1 MKLNISQEML
11 DKLKRLKGKIAL
23 FTAATATVIGLAGCT
38 NTDAITL
45 PSDAPITSEMPSSEV
60 PSSSEEMSSE
70 EVSEELPSE
79 ELPSEELP
87 SEDVVVEDVYSAESI
102 IKYVDELAVKYPNE
116 NPEHIKATLI
126 MASLDKISEED
137 RVALFDAY
145 GFTYETLESTMLD
158 FFDSLYT
165 SHSNTTSYYQGAEQL
180 EAVADFETR
189 IPITEFV
196 LADEDKEFAENTYKY
211 SVDLATGASDSFIYG
226 QYYNEELA
234 KGNYS
239 FADDVVSNYY
249 YCSGGGISGYISVYE
264 TFGVEL
270 ENVK

>member
-79 ELPSEELP
+79 
-87 SEDVVVEDVYSAESI
+87 DVVVEDVYSAESI
-102 IKYVDELAVKYPNE
+102 MKYADELAAKYPIE

-145 GFTYETLESTMLD
+145 GFTYETLEETFKEYLESVSITHDSTVGYL
-158 FFDSLYT
+158 
-165 SHSNTTSYYQGAEQL
+165 QGSEDLKNKANFSERMSIAEVVID
-180 EAVADFETR
+180 EAG
-189 IPITEFV
+189 
-196 LADEDKEFAENTYKY
+196 KEFANNCYN
-211 SVDLATGASDSFIYG
+211 LLSDSAYCRYTSG
-226 QYYNEELA
+226 DKMNELYES
-234 KGNYS
+234 KITSGNYS
-239 FADDVVSNYY
+239 MADDVAINFAFCGKYDLEVYVSP
-249 YCSGGGISGYISVYE
+249 YE
-264 TFGVEL
+264 TFGIEVGFS
-270 ENVK
+270 K

>member
-79 ELPSEELP
+79 ELPSE
-87 SEDVVVEDVYSAESI
+87 DVVVEDVYSAESI
-102 IKYVDELAVKYPNE
+102 MKYADELAAKYPIE

-145 GFTYETLESTMLD
+145 GFTYETLEGTFKEYLESVNVSYGSTAA
-158 FFDSLYT
+158 YYGG
-165 SHSNTTSYYQGAEQL
+165 NESYADAANFAEKM
-180 EAVADFETR
+180 
-189 IPITEFV
+189 PIGDTI
-196 LADEDKEFAENTYKY
+196 LADDDKELAEAAYGFMCSCFKEGT
-211 SVDLATGASDSFIYG
+211 SF
-226 QYYNEELA
+226 EEFDGKLM
-234 KGNYS
+234 KEVENGTFT
-239 FADDVVSNYY
+239 FADCVAYNYVMNDTENY
-249 YCSGGGISGYISVYE
+249 LSPYE
-264 TFGVEL
+264 YFGL
-270 ENVK
+270 DITKTK

>member
-79 ELPSEELP
+79 EVSEELP
-87 SEDVVVEDVYSAESI
+87 SEDAVVENVYSSESI
-102 IKYVDELAVKYPNE
+102 MKYVDELAVKYPNE

-145 GFTYETLESTMLD
+145 GFTYETLESTMLE
-158 FFDSLYT
+158 FFDSLHT
-165 SHSNTTSYYQGAEQL
+165 SNANTVSYYQGADRLKE
-180 EAVADFETR
+180 VADFEDR

-196 LADEDKEFAENTYKY
+196 LAVEDKEYAQKTYESAVSY
-211 SVDLATGASDSFIYG
+211 ATGKGSNNFEKMYE
-226 QYYNEELA
+226 EELA
-234 KGNYS
+234 KADYT
-239 FADDVVSNYY
+239 FADDVATNYW
-249 YCSGGGISGYISVYE
+249 YCSGFGNDGYVSLYE
-264 TFGVEL
+264 TFGL
-270 ENVK
+270 EVGRVK

>member
-38 NTDAITL
+38 NTDDITL

-60 PSSSEEMSSE
+60 ASSSEEMSSE
-70 EVSEELPSE
+70 EVSE

-102 IKYVDELAVKYPNE
+102 MKLADELAVKYPIE

-126 MASLDKISEED
+126 MVNLDKITEED

-145 GFTYETLESTMLD
+145 GFTYETLETTMLE
-158 FFDSLYT
+158 FFDSLHT
-165 SHSNTTSYYQGAEQL
+165 SHSNTVSYYQGAERL
-180 EAVADFETR
+180 KEFADFNTR
-189 IPITEFV
+189 ISSEEFV
-196 LADEDKEFAENTYKY
+196 ISTEDKEYARLAFEGLENWAYN
-211 SVDLATGASDSFIYG
+211 DGDATEFKTMYADKMNNG
-226 QYYNEELA
+226 
-234 KGNYS
+234 YS
-239 FADDVVSNYY
+239 FTDAVVTNYY
-249 YCSGGGISGYISVYE
+249 RCSMG
-264 TFGVEL
+264 GVENYDASL
-270 ENVK
+270 YEIFDIEIGKVK